1 MSLQQI
7 PGLYVAETEKK
18 GRGMFCANGIKE
30 GELIEICPLIKIPKD
45 QVASIDK
52 TILYNYYFL
61 LNDKENPAC
70 IALGYGSLYNHTKN
84 PNAEILIDADASSRS
99 SEDVGPEEACSFDE
113 NAERLARAAD
123 NLRPCSSNDK
133 DVPLKTAE

>member
-7 PGLYVAETEKK
+7 PGLYVAETEKR

-45 QVASIDK
+45 QVAIIDK

-70 IALGYGSLYNHTKN
+70 IALGYGSLYNHAKN
-84 PNAEILIDADASSRS
+84 PNAEILIDADASTIYI
-99 SEDVGPEEACSFDE
+99 ECIKGIAAG
-113 NAERLARAAD
+113 AEILISYSGDKKGAD
-123 NLRPCSSNDK
+123 QLWF
-133 DVPLKTAE
+133 TEY